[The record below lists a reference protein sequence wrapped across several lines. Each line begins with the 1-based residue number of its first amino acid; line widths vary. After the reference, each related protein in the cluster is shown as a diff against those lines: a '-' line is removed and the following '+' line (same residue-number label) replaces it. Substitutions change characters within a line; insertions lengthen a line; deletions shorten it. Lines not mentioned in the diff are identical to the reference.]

1 MTNQSYFDRKR
12 HLVAV
17 FNDTLQRI
25 GSSRELQTAVNQSI
39 ASQQYIGDADK
50 IDLPAPP
57 YTEKAQVVVSRLR
70 SFEAAAKYPGLK
82 VAVLN
87 FASSTSPGGGVETGA
102 SAQEECLCRVSTLY
116 PCLKSQAAWEKFY
129 APHRANPNPLHND
142 DIIYTKDVVV
152 LKDDDCHVLSSLFRV
167 DVITC
172 AAPNLRDVPSNKYN
186 QHDGDAVRISPE
198 KLLELHLKRAR
209 KILTAAAANGAE
221 VLILG
226 AFGCGAFRN
235 DPTVVAAAYHQVLP
249 QFLNHFKTVEFAVY
263 CRPGDQRNYEAFTKL
278 IHFGTP
284 KFPNCDAVVEYLMRE

>member
-1 MTNQSYFDRKR
+1 MTNLSYLDRKKQ
-12 HLVAV
+12 LVSV

-25 GSSRELQTAVNQSI
+25 GSSQDLQAAVSQSI
-39 ASQQYIGDADK
+39 ASQQYFGDADK

-57 YTEKAQVVVSRLR
+57 YTENARVVVSRLR
-70 SFEAAAKYPGLK
+70 SFEAAAKYPGQK

-116 PCLKSQAAWEKFY
+116 PCLKTRTAWEKFY
-129 APHRANPNPLHND
+129 APHRAAHNPLHND
-142 DIIYTKDVVV
+142 DIIYIKDVVV
-152 LKDDDCHVLSSLFRV
+152 LKDDYYNVLSSPFRV

-172 AAPNLRDVPSNKYN
+172 AAPNLRENPSNRYN
-186 QHDGDAVRISPE
+186 RNDGEAVHVSPE

-209 KILTAAAANGAE
+209 KILSAAAANGAE

-235 DPTVVAAAYHQVLP
+235 DPAVVAAAYQQVLP

-263 CRPGDQRNYEAFTKL
+263 CRPGDSRNYEEFTKIQRL
-278 IHFGTP
+278 
-284 KFPNCDAVVEYLMRE
+284 

>member
-1 MTNQSYFDRKR
+1 MTNSSYFDRKKQ
-12 HLVAV
+12 LVSV
-17 FNDTLQRI
+17 FNDTMQRI
-25 GSSRELQTAVNQSI
+25 GNSRELQDAVSQSI

-57 YTEKAQVVVSRLR
+57 YTEKARVVVSRLR
-70 SFEAAAKYPGLK
+70 SFEAAARCPGQK

-116 PCLKSQAAWEKFY
+116 PCLKTRTAWEKFY
-129 APHRANPNPLHND
+129 APHRAAPNPLHND

-152 LKDDDCHVLSSLFRV
+152 LKDDDYNVLPSPFHV

-172 AAPNLRDVPSNKYN
+172 AAPNLRDIPSNRYN
-186 QHDGDAVRISPE
+186 RYDGDAVHISPE

-209 KILTAAAANGAE
+209 KILSVAAANGAE

-235 DPTVVAAAYHQVLP
+235 DPAVVAAAYQQALP
-249 QFLNHFKTVEFAVY
+249 QFLNHFRTVEFAVY
-263 CRPGDQRNYEAFTKL
+263 CSPRDLRNYEEFIK
-278 IHFGTP
+278 IQ
-284 KFPNCDAVVEYLMRE
+284 MI

>member
-1 MTNQSYFDRKR
+1 M
-12 HLVAV
+12 AV

-25 GSSRELQTAVNQSI
+25 GSSRELQIAVNQSI

-50 IDLPAPP
+50 IDLPVPP

-70 SFEAAAKYPGLK
+70 SFEAAAKYPGQK

-116 PCLKSQAAWEKFY
+116 PCLKTKTAWDKFY
-129 APHRANPNPLHND
+129 GPHRAAPNSLHND

-152 LKDDDCHVLSSLFRV
+152 LKDDDYHPLATPFRV

-172 AAPNLRDVPSNKYN
+172 AAPNLRDIPSNRYN
-186 QHDGDAVRISPE
+186 RNDGEAAHISPE
-198 KLLELHLKRAR
+198 KLLELHLSRAR
-209 KILTAAAANGAE
+209 KILSAAAANGAE

-235 DPTVVAAAYHQVLP
+235 DPAVVAAAYQQAMP

-263 CRPGDQRNYEAFTKL
+263 CSPRDQRNYEAFTVIRNL
-278 IHFGTP
+278 SI
-284 KFPNCDAVVEYLMRE
+284 

>member
-1 MTNQSYFDRKR
+1 MTNLSYFDRKR
-12 HLVAV
+12 HLVSV

-25 GSSRELQTAVNQSI
+25 GSSQDLQAAVNQSI
-39 ASQQYIGDADK
+39 ASQQYIGDADN
-50 IDLPAPP
+50 IELPAPS
-57 YTEKAQVVVSRLR
+57 YTEKARVVVSRLR
-70 SFEAAAKYPGLK
+70 SFEAAARYPGQK

-116 PCLKSQAAWEKFY
+116 PCLKTRMAWEKFY
-129 APHRANPNPLHND
+129 APHRAAPNPLHND

-152 LKDDDCHVLSSLFRV
+152 LKDDDYNVLPSPFHV

-172 AAPNLRDVPSNKYN
+172 AAPNLRDIPSNRYN
-186 QHDGDAVRISPE
+186 RHDGDAVHVSPE

-209 KILTAAAANGAE
+209 KILSAAAANGAE

-235 DPTVVAAAYHQVLP
+235 DPAVVAAAYQQALP
-249 QFLNHFKTVEFAVY
+249 QFLNHFKTIEFAVY
-263 CRPGDQRNYEAFTKL
+263 CRPGDSRNYDAFT
-278 IHFGTP
+278 IIRNG
-284 KFPNCDAVVEYLMRE
+284 

>member
-1 MTNQSYFDRKR
+1 MTNLSYFDRKKQ
-12 HLVAV
+12 LVAV

-25 GSSRELQTAVNQSI
+25 GSSMELQTAVNQSI

-50 IDLPAPP
+50 IDLPAAP

-70 SFEAAAKYPGLK
+70 SFEAAAKYPGQK

-116 PCLKSQAAWEKFY
+116 PCLKTKTAWDKFY
-129 APHRANPNPLHND
+129 GPHRAAPNPLHND

-152 LKDDDCHVLSSLFRV
+152 LKDDDYHPLATPFSV

-172 AAPNLRDVPSNKYN
+172 AAPNLRDIPSNRYN
-186 QHDGDAVRISPE
+186 RHDGEAAHIRPE
-198 KLLELHLKRAR
+198 KLLELHLNRAC
-209 KILTAAAANGAE
+209 KILSAAAANGSE

-235 DPTVVAAAYHQVLP
+235 DPAVVAAAYQQVLP

-263 CRPGDQRNYEAFTKL
+263 CSPRDQRNYEAFTV
-278 IHFGTP
+278 IR
-284 KFPNCDAVVEYLMRE
+284 DI

>member
-1 MTNQSYFDRKR
+1 MKLFMTNLSYFDRKKQ
-12 HLVAV
+12 LVSV

-25 GSSRELQTAVNQSI
+25 GSSQELQAAVSQSI

-50 IDLPAPP
+50 IDLSAPP
-57 YTEKAQVVVSRLR
+57 YTENARVVVNRLR
-70 SFEAAAKYPGLK
+70 SFEAAAKYPGQK
-82 VAVLN
+82 VTVLN

-116 PCLKSQAAWEKFY
+116 PCLKTRTAWEKFY
-129 APHRANPNPLHND
+129 APHRAAHNPLHND

-152 LKDDDCHVLSSLFRV
+152 LKDDDYNVLSSPFRV

-172 AAPNLRDVPSNKYN
+172 AAPNLRESPSNRYN
-186 QHDGDAVRISPE
+186 RNDGKAVHIGPE
-198 KLLELHLKRAR
+198 ELLELHMKRAR
-209 KILTAAAANGAE
+209 KILSAAAANGAE

-235 DPTVVAAAYHQVLP
+235 DPAVVAAAYQQVLP

-263 CRPGDQRNYEAFTKL
+263 CRPGDSRNYEEFTKIQML
-278 IHFGTP
+278 
-284 KFPNCDAVVEYLMRE
+284 